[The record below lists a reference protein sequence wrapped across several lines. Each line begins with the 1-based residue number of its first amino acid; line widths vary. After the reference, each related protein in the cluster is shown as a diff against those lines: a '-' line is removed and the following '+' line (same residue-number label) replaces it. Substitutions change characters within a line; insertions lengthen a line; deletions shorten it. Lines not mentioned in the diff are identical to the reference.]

1 MPNDQLPLTLPAQVE
16 WDASL
21 TSLHV
26 LPMLRTRLR
35 EWAYRNGFASSATLD
50 VLVAVNEVAANAFVH
65 GQPPVQVNAWRSQ
78 DTLVVQV
85 DDHGGTPLP
94 AWAGYRPP
102 GRHQDRHYGL
112 WLARQLA
119 DVVQTRTADAITSV
133 RLYFPYQLT
142 YHARS
147 GAAVAFGVGFP

>member
-1 MPNDQLPLTLPAQVE
+1 MPNAQLLLPLPAQVE

-21 TSLHV
+21 ASLHV
-26 LPMLRTRLR
+26 LPTLRTRLR
-35 EWAYRNGFASSATLD
+35 DWAYRNGFASSATLD
-50 VLVAVNEVAANAFVH
+50 VLLAVNEVAANAFVH
-65 GQPPVQVNAWRSQ
+65 GQPPVQVSVWRRQ
-78 DTLVVQV
+78 GTLVVQV

-94 AWAGYRPP
+94 AWAGYQRP
-102 GRHQDRHYGL
+102 GKHQERHYGL

-119 DVVQTRTADAITSV
+119 DVVQTHTADAITSV

-142 YHARS
+142 RRARS